1 MSSIATGT
9 ATKCPLGEPLPELPA
24 SKPGFFV
31 RPRAEGF
38 VAHIAASP
46 EALRAVR
53 SLTGTVLEAV
63 GVGSDA
69 AYTAQQVLSELV
81 GNAVAAVGPHA
92 PLVVEVFGTMSGV
105 AVRVHDPLPG
115 IPTRRGVPLDSD
127 EAESGRG
134 LGLLDL
140 YAPGWSI
147 RKSPIGKQIA
157 CHIPTR

>member
-1 MSSIATGT
+1 MSPIASAT
-9 ATKCPLGEPLPELPA
+9 ATMCALAEPPLELPA
-24 SKPGFFV
+24 AKPGFFV
-31 RPRAEGF
+31 RRRAEGF
-38 VAHIAASP
+38 VAHLTASP
-46 EALRAVR
+46 EALRSVR
-53 SLTGTVLEAV
+53 SLTGTVLDAL
-63 GVGSDA
+63 GAGSDA

-81 GNAVAAVGPHA
+81 GNAVAAAGPHS
-92 PLVVEVFGTMSGV
+92 PLVVEVFRTMSGV

-115 IPTRRGVPLDSD
+115 LPTRRNVQLDSD

-134 LGLLDL
+134 LALLDL